1 MQKKVVLAF
10 FLTLLFPGLINAQA
24 KLKVTGV
31 VNPEAWI
38 VSHFAKSKIP
48 PFSFEYGGK
57 PSANFIKKWGYHIGK
72 GTTAES
78 GVVVF
83 DVTYTDPVSKLK
95 VDCKVKG
102 VRAFQVVEWVL
113 HFTNEGR
120 LPSANI
126 KNVKALDLTA
136 DYGKSSSFILY
147 HSEGSDHHINDFRL
161 HALPLVQ
168 DSVKHM
174 EPDGGRSSDKT
185 AFPFFNIESAGKGGI
200 ITAVG
205 WTGTWFSDIVQQDQ
219 QAVRLSACMKNFDL
233 FLYPSESVRTPMIS
247 LLFWQGDQFIRGH
260 NQFRQFV
267 LQHHSRKIN
276 GKFAEYPLSGGFE
289 WGDPAPCNE
298 YTCLTEEMAV
308 AFIKRYK
315 QFGIVPEVFWLDAGW
330 YAGSGGPDFTGKN
343 WWNTIGNWRVDS
355 VRFPNGLKPLSD
367 EAHKAGAKFMLW
379 FEPERVMAGSEL
391 AVSHPQWMLKKN
403 GDTSTFLFDLG
414 NKEAREWLSKYIGDF
429 LEANGIDYYRQD
441 FNMHIQQYWQAND
454 EPGRTGI
461 RELRHIEGL
470 YAYWDYLLERFPNL
484 LIDNCASGGR
494 RLDLETTSR
503 SAPLWRTDYSY
514 GEPNGY
520 QNHSYGLNFYLPLHG
535 TGVFGFD
542 QYSFHSALSSAMV
555 LNWDLTSLQG
565 NIVDMRKYIQQFK
578 EVRSYYYDDYYP
590 LTGLGDLSAMNVWIA
605 YQLNRSSDQ
614 SGIVLAFRRKE
625 NAESKLTVKLQG
637 LQDGRKYTVAD
648 ADSRTAVVKTGRE
661 LHEGFDIE
669 IPKAPGSILL
679 QYKAL
684 EQ

>member
-1 MQKKVVLAF
+1 MQKVIARVL
-10 FLTLLFPGLINAQA
+10 LMLLFVNLANAQSRSRIN
-24 KLKVTGV
+24 GV
-31 VNPEAWI
+31 VNPDAWI
-38 VSHFAKSKIP
+38 TTHFAKSKVP
-48 PFSFEYGGK
+48 PFSFEYAGK
-57 PSANFIKKWGYHIGK
+57 PSATFIKKWKHRIQK
-72 GTTAES
+72 DAAVEP
-78 GVVVF
+78 GVAVF
-83 DVTYTDPVSKLK
+83 TITYTDPVTKLR
-95 VDCKVKG
+95 VDCKAKAVA
-102 VRAFQVVEWVL
+102 AFQVVEWVL
-113 HFTNEGR
+113 HFTNDGSQ
-120 LPSANI
+120 PSANI
-126 KNVKALDLTA
+126 KNVKALDLAA
-136 DYGKSSSFILY
+136 DYGKDNSFNLY
-147 HSEGSDHHINDFRL
+147 HSQGSDHHINDFRL

-168 DSVKHM
+168 GSVQHM

-185 AFPFFNIESAGKGGI
+185 AFPFFNIESAGNGGI

-205 WTGTWFSDIVQQDQ
+205 WSGTWFSDIVQQDQ
-219 QAVRLSACMKNFDL
+219 HTMQFSAGMKNFDL
-233 FLYPSESVRTPMIS
+233 FLYPGESVRTPMIS
-247 LLFWQGDQFIRGH
+247 LLFWQGNQFIRGH

-343 WWNTIGNWRVDS
+343 WWNTIGNWYVDS
-355 VRFPNGLKPLSD
+355 ARFPNGLKPLSD

-379 FEPERVMAGSEL
+379 FEPERVMAGSDL
-391 AVSHPQWMLKKN
+391 AVNHPQWMLKKK
-403 GDTSTFLFDLG
+403 GDTTTFLFDLG
-414 NKEAREWLSKYIGDF
+414 NKGAREWLGKYIGDF

-441 FNMHIQQYWQAND
+441 FNMHIQPYWQAND

-461 RELRHIEGL
+461 REIRHIEGL
-470 YAYWDYLLERFPNL
+470 YAYWDCLLQRFPDL

-542 QYSFHSALSSAMV
+542 EYSFHSALSSAMV

-565 NIVDMRKYIQQFK
+565 NIGDMRRYIQQFK
-578 EVRSYYYDDYYP
+578 DVRSYYYNDYYP
-590 LTGLGDLSAMNVWIA
+590 LTGLGDLSTMNVWIA
-605 YQLNRSSDQ
+605 YQLNRPSDQ

-625 NAESKLTVKLQG
+625 NTENKLTVSLQG
-637 LQDGRKYTVAD
+637 LDDARSYAVTNADNKTV
-648 ADSRTAVVKTGRE
+648 VIKTGKE
-661 LHEGFDIE
+661 LRQGFDIE
-669 IPKAPGSILL
+669 ISKTPGSVLL
-679 QYKAL
+679 QYKA
-684 EQ
+684 Q